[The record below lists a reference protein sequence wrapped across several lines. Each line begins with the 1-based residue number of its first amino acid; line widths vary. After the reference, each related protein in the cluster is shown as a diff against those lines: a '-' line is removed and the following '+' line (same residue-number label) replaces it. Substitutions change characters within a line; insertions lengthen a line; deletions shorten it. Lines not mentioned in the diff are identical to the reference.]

1 MENTLTWPFT
11 KPTMGDKRDGYN
23 GTKHYV
29 IEFINK
35 M

>member
-1 MENTLTWPFT
+1 MESILAWPFT
-11 KPTMGDKRDGYN
+11 KPIVGGKRDGYN
-23 GTKHYV
+23 GTRHYA